1 MGPTI
6 QEVRVQVKVR
16 CKKQKNKWEEYCIF
30 FFSCFSGFSHFQL
43 SSPHFV
49 LNITSLQTAEGFDSD
64 IMVVVIRR
72 YIPKVSRDMDVVCF
86 CCAKL

>member
-30 FFSCFSGFSHFQL
+30 FFLLFLWFLPL